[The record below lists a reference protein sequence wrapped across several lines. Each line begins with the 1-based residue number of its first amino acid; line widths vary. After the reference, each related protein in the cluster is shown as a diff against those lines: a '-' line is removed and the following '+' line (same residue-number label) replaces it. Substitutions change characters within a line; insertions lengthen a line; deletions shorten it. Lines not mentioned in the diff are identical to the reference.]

1 MNYSKF
7 QILSRFQQIAN
18 NQHREDKITLD
29 AGLLID
35 AYSLILDLLERIT
48 PSEPE
53 EADYD

>member
-18 NQHREDKITLD
+18 NQHREDKITLE
-29 AGLLID
+29 AGLIID

-48 PSEPE
+48 PSASE
-53 EADYD
+53 EVNHG